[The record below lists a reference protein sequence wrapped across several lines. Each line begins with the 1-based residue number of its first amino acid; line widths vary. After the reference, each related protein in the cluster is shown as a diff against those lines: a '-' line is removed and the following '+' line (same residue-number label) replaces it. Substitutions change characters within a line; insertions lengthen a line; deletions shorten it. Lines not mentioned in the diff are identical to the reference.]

1 MVAKGTA
8 PVVLTRRALN
18 RALLVRQGLLERGDT
33 GVVPMVEQVAGLQ
46 AQLARPPFIGL
57 WSRLRHFRRDQLIDA
72 LHERRVV
79 RVTAMRG
86 TLHLLSARDYLA
98 WRAPLQAAL
107 DAGLTAI
114 VGDALKAMDL
124 AGAEKA
130 VRALLARTPATF
142 EAIRDHLAPKYP
154 DVNVRHLAY
163 ALRLTLPLVQVP
175 VDDNPWAFPGS
186 AAFSAAD
193 TWLGTRV
200 PLKATPATAMVRR
213 YLAAF
218 GPATVTDAQAW
229 SGIPKLAPVFEAM
242 RDELITFRDDRKRE
256 LFDLPDAP
264 RPDADTAAPIRFLP
278 EFDTAILGHHDRTRI
293 ISDEH
298 RRRVS
303 TKNLQ
308 VLATILVDGE
318 VAGIWS
324 IDRKKRRA
332 VLTVEPF
339 APLPARVRKAL
350 MQEGEALLT
359 FTEGD
364 EPVECEVTVK

>member
-1 MVAKGTA
+1 MAAKGTA
-8 PVVLTRRALN
+8 AVISRRELN
-18 RALLVRQGLLERGDT
+18 RALLARQALLERSDAT
-33 GVVPMVEQVAGLQ
+33 VVATVEQVAGLQ

-57 WSRLRHFRRDQLIDA
+57 LTRLRHFRRDQLTDA
-72 LHERRVV
+72 LHDRSVV

-107 DAGLTAI
+107 DCGLASI
-114 VGDALKAMDL
+114 VGDALKTMDM
-124 AGAEKA
+124 AGAEKS

-142 EAIRDHLAPKYP
+142 EAIRDHLGPKYP

-186 AAFSAAD
+186 AAFSTAD
-193 TWLGTRV
+193 SW
-200 PLKATPATAMVRR
+200 LKARVSTKAATATAMMRR

-218 GPATVTDAQAW
+218 GPASVTDAQAW

-242 RDELITFRDDRKRE
+242 RDELITFRDERKRE
-256 LFDLPDAP
+256 LFDLPDAL
-264 RPDADTAAPIRFLP
+264 RPAADTAAPVRFLP

-318 VAGIWS
+318 VAGTWTIE
-324 IDRKKRRA
+324 RKKRRA
-332 VLTVEPF
+332 VLTAQPF

-350 MQEGEALLT
+350 VQEGEALLA

-364 EPVECEVTVK
+364 ESVECEVAIK